1 MKIGGLA
8 FDGWPVDKQCDSGA
22 KEMKAFFMHIC
33 DLDVQQK
40 VQVNKA
46 KVRFERKE
54 TREKGISST
63 KVTILNEKGDSALRY
78 IFMHLG
84 QMMPQHGVRMTCL
97 EAGTW

>member
-1 MKIGGLA
+1 
-8 FDGWPVDKQCDSGA
+8 
-22 KEMKAFFMHIC
+22 MHTC
-33 DLDVQQK
+33 NLDVQQK
-40 VQVNKA
+40 LEVNKA

-97 EAGTW
+97 EAREVEEHGEQAVSDLVQKLTKVRSMIKQRKNN